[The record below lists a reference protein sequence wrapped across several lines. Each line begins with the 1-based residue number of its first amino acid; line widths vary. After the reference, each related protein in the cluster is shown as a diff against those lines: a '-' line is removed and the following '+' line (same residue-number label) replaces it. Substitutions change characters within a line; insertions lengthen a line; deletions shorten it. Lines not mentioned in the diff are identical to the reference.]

1 MTSPA
6 SKEIDVDGAVFNI
19 QEAIYWMSTS
29 EAAFETNDSL
39 KRDVTAV
46 LEKALDRL
54 GATADGRAPG
64 AR

>member
-19 QEAIYWMSTS
+19 QEVIYWLSNSEMSSST
-29 EAAFETNDSL
+29 
-39 KRDVTAV
+39 TADV
-46 LEKALDRL
+46 LEVLIDALKML

-64 AR
+64 AL